1 MFQMAWISGRNST
14 LSGTYGTLGFPRE
27 FSGMPS
33 NPPQAWQHSG
43 ITLCCKVVWPFALVA
58 ASWDND
64 FMPNATISVDAALK
78 ERLADLASQSGQRVD
93 EFVEA
98 LLRRIANADI
108 RFDRGVP
115 VFPRRPGAPTL
126 SVKDVDHLADGTGE

>member
-1 MFQMAWISGRNST
+1 MTGLEPQWCLKTASLT
-14 LSGTYGTLGFPRE
+14 PA
-27 FSGMPS
+27 
-33 NPPQAWQHSG
+33 PPDPIA
-43 ITLCCKVVWPFALVA
+43 T
-58 ASWDND
+58 SWDNEL
-64 FMPNATISVDAALK
+64 MPNATITVDAALK

-108 RFDRGVP
+108 RFERGIP

-126 SVKDVDHLADGTGE
+126 SVEDVDRLADRADE